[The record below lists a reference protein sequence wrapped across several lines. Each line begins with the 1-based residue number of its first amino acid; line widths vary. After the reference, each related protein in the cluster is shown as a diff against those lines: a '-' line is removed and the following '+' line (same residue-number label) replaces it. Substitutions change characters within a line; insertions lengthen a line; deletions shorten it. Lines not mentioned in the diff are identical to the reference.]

1 PSFQSE
7 GGFAVHGTVSPAD
20 CPIKVCGTRP
30 YQCAVP
36 QVPVVQMAGD
46 LLDDD
51 IPALGALKLE
61 IFLRIERLPHCGHT
75 TSPQDSLLRTSSS
88 KD

>member
-1 PSFQSE
+1 
-7 GGFAVHGTVSPAD
+7 
-20 CPIKVCGTRP
+20 
-30 YQCAVP
+30 VP

-61 IFLRIERLPHCGHT
+61 IFLWIERLPHCGHT